1 MKKTIGKAVRVA
13 VRCPVGICM
22 LVEYFAYLSSV
33 SKQGVRVSKKPRH
46 TSAES
51 SASFPS
57 DILGDPMDQAQIVAQ
72 VAAPTFPD
80 QGKLRSRKIATAV
93 TPTHDK
99 AFNKKPAMAK
109 QSRIQQPK

>member
-13 VRCPVGICM
+13 
-22 LVEYFAYLSSV
+22 
-33 SKQGVRVSKKPRH
+33 GVRVSKKPRH
-46 TSAES
+46 TQAEASAII
-51 SASFPS
+51 PS
-57 DILGDPMDQAQIVAQ
+57 DILGDPMDQIEIDSPV
-72 VAAPTFPD
+72 VPKFPD
-80 QGKLRSRKIATAV
+80 QRTRSKKMATAV